1 MKKFIVFTAVAL
13 SLSSYCQ
20 TWQHL
25 LSSPQGGIG
34 GSNAQGIRIIADTVY
49 MSSKIS
55 WQVVPVD
62 NPDTVLWRTRA
73 LITKHNLHTGE
84 LISHRIYGENND
96 YYTYFNGSYRGLNQ
110 MYNTADDLIYSAIV
124 SDGSE
129 VLPIRSDVL
138 IIDDNLNVIHEYPVS
153 PYLNDSLFYLY
164 GTRLD
169 WEGNIFAYGS
179 RSQSSTLYEGDQPNT
194 VLVKISPDGEELW
207 RRSYNDSYE
216 IQSIHLH
223 SDGSIYLTAARWNQ
237 ESIHILSKL
246 LIKADSEGNELWRH
260 NYGDFAVNSIS
271 FVSEDEDGN
280 VIVAGEWNTT
290 YIDVDSWQES
300 WLSFMRVDS
309 DSEGF
314 ELIEEKIYGYSID
327 GTHVYGMDK
336 TQDGGYIGWGRT
348 GVADYSVEPW
358 VPGAVPVRRGYI
370 IKLDENL
377 DSLWMR
383 TYWKH
388 DPNDGSQTGHAYQF
402 GDVQELEEG
411 GFVAAG
417 WARRMVQ
424 GQGIREDSWICRIDE
439 YGCIEPGCHLV
450 NVEEIVIGLEN
461 TMSAFP
467 NPASDVV
474 TIQFTQ
480 PEGSSLDDLLQNG
493 EIILFDIQG
502 REVYRTNTRSA
513 GFGGQITIDTNQLP
527 AGLYSA
533 QWVSGKQWLDS
544 TKILVTND

>member
-1 MKKFIVFTAVAL
+1 
-13 SLSSYCQ
+13 
-20 TWQHL
+20 
-25 LSSPQGGIG
+25 
-34 GSNAQGIRIIADTVY
+34 
-49 MSSKIS
+49 SK
-55 WQVVPVD
+55 
-62 NPDTVLWRTRA
+62 TETTL
-73 LITKHNLHTGE
+73 
-84 LISHRIYGENND
+84 
-96 YYTYFNGSYRGLNQ
+96 
-110 MYNTADDLIYSAIV
+110 
-124 SDGSE
+124 
-129 VLPIRSDVL
+129 
-138 IIDDNLNVIHEYPVS
+138 
-153 PYLNDSLFYLY
+153 
-164 GTRLD
+164 
-169 WEGNIFAYGS
+169 
-179 RSQSSTLYEGDQPNT
+179 LYEGGQPNNI
-194 VLVKISPDGEELW
+194 LIKFSPEGEELW
-207 RRSYNDSYE
+207 KRSYDDSYSIE
-216 IQSIHLH
+216 SIHLH
-223 SDGSIYLTAARWNQ
+223 SDGSIYLTAARWSSNP
-237 ESIHILSKL
+237 SLLRKL
-246 LIKADSEGNELWRH
+246 LIKTDGEGNELWRYNH
-260 NYGDFAVNSIS
+260 GNFAESSIS
-271 FVSEDEDGN
+271 FVTEDENGN
-280 VIVAGEWNTT
+280 LIVAGDWSIG
-290 YIDVDSWQES
+290 YIDVDSWYEK
-300 WLSFMRVDS
+300 WFHIMRIENS
-309 DSEGF
+309 NEAF
-314 ELIEEKIYGYSID
+314 NLIEERMYGYSID
-327 GTHVYGMDK
+327 GTLVYGLDK

-348 GVADYSVEPW
+348 GVLDYSVEPW
-358 VPGAVPVRRGYI
+358 VPGAVPVKRGYI

-474 TIQFTQ
+474 TIQFTN
-480 PEGSSLDDLLQNG
+480 PEGSSLNDLLQNG

-513 GFGGQITIDTNQLP
+513 GFGLTPTPLQGRGAHSITLDISHLP

>member
-1 MKKFIVFTAVAL
+1 MKNVLLALLCSISSFTNA
-13 SLSSYCQ
+13 Q

-25 LSSPQGGIG
+25 LSSPTGGIG
-34 GSNAQGIRIIADTVY
+34 GSGAHGIRVIDDTVFV
-49 MSSKIS
+49 SSAMVMQII
-55 WQVVPVD
+55 PED
-62 NPDTVLWRTRA
+62 NPDTVLWKTRA
-73 LITKHNLHTGE
+73 LLTKHNFLTGE
-84 LISHRIYGENND
+84 MVDFRSYAGND
-96 YYTYFNGSYRGLNQ
+96 TTTSYFNVQYSGFNQ
-110 MYNTADDLIYSAIV
+110 LYNTYDNHIYVARAIETESTTSSDL
-124 SDGSE
+124 
-129 VLPIRSDVL
+129 LK
-138 IIDDNLNVIHEYPVS
+138 IDKSLNVEFEVPIIPF
-153 PYLNDSLFYLY
+153 PNDSLIVMN

-169 WEGNIFAYGS
+169 NYGNIFVYGS
-179 RSQSSTLYEGDQPNT
+179 KTETTLLYEGGQPNNI
-194 VLVKISPDGEELW
+194 LIKFSPEGEELW
-207 RRSYNDSYE
+207 KRSYDDSYSIE
-216 IQSIHLH
+216 SIHLH

-260 NYGDFAVNSIS
+260 NYGDFAVNPIS

-280 VIVAGEWNTT
+280 IIVAGEWNTT

-474 TIQFTQ
+474 TIQFTN
-480 PEGSSLDDLLQNG
+480 PEGGSLDDLLQNG

-513 GFGGQITIDTNQLP
+513 GFGGQITIDINQLP